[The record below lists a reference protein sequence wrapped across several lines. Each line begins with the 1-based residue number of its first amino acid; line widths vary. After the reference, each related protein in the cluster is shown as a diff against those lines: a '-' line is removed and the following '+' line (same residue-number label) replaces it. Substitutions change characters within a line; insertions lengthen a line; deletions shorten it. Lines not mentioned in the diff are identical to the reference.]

1 MLFSFCILQWKHGPL
16 GLKLLDEFFLP
27 SLEEK
32 LLLLNLCP
40 FVHFPFITPR
50 MGVESYGW
58 SSSPLRVNI

>member
-1 MLFSFCILQWKHGPL
+1 MQCRIFLQWKHGPL

-40 FVHFPFITPR
+40 FVHFPFSPEGWVQKAVD
-50 MGVESYGW
+50 GVPG
-58 SSSPLRVNI
+58 L